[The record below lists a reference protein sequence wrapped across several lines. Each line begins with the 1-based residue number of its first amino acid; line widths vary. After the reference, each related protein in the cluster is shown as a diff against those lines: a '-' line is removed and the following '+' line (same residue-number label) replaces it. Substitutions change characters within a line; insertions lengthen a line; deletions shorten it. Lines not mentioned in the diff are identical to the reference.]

1 MNTLIGIIIL
11 LFHGLLLLAGLV
23 IITVIYNLL
32 SSLFGKIF
40 RTDLNVKLVNT
51 AVYSENRIN
60 KEQVSLQLLIIKED
74 RFKEIIR
81 YLS

>member
-23 IITVIYNLL
+23 IIATIYNLL
-32 SSLFGKIF
+32 LSLFGKIF
-40 RTDLNVKLVNT
+40 RTDLKVKHVNT
-51 AVYSENRIN
+51 AVYSENRMN
-60 KEQVSLQLLIIKED
+60 KEQVSHQLLIIKED
-74 RFKEIIR
+74 HFKEIIR